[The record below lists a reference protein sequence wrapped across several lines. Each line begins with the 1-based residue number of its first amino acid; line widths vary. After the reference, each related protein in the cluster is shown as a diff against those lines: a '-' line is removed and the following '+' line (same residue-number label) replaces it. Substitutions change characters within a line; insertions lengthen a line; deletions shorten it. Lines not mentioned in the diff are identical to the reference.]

1 MEELSDL
8 LKNATFSKESRA
20 ENIAAILKE
29 GIIKGYWKPGSPIN
43 DLDLSKKLGVSRT
56 SVREALSRL
65 VESRIIERVHW
76 KGFYVRNIDWKEIES
91 IFEIR
96 MSLEKL
102 AFSKALNFI
111 TDKDIDE
118 LEAYIEQ
125 AEEKIRTDE
134 KDGFMQVDP
143 LFHNKI
149 CEISGNEWISY
160 TLNNS
165 LTLLN
170 VLRYMD
176 KQGDFKSAAV
186 DSVNQ
191 HREILEQIKKHDRQG
206 VLDKLE
212 YHINAHKQR
221 LHHLY
226 AASMLETEKQ

>member
-1 MEELSDL
+1 MEDLPEL

-43 DLDLSKKLGVSRT
+43 DLELSKQLGVSRT

-76 KGFYVRNIDWKEIES
+76 KGFYVRNINWKEIES

-102 AFSKALNFI
+102 AFSKALKFI
-111 TDKDIDE
+111 TDKDISE
-118 LEAYIEQ
+118 LEALIEQ
-125 AEEKIRTDE
+125 AEEKIRNDE

-143 LFHNKI
+143 KFHDKI
-149 CEISGNEWISY
+149 CQISENEWISY

-206 VLDKLE
+206 VLEKLE

-226 AASMLETEKQ
+226 AASMLETEKN

>member
-1 MEELSDL
+1 MDNLSEL

-43 DLDLSKKLGVSRT
+43 DLEISKQLGVSRT

-65 VESRIIERVHW
+65 VESRIVERVHW
-76 KGFYVRNIDWKEIES
+76 KGFYVRNLNWKEIES

-96 MSLEKL
+96 MVLEKL

-111 TDKDIDE
+111 TDKDIE
-118 LEAYIEQ
+118 TLEDLISQ
-125 AEEKIRTDE
+125 AEEKIREDD

-143 LFHNKI
+143 LFHDKI
-149 CEISGNEWISY
+149 CQISENEWISF

-170 VLRYMD
+170 ILRYLD

-186 DSVNQ
+186 DSVKQ
-191 HREILEQIKKHDRQG
+191 HREIMEQIKNHDRKG
-206 VLDKLE
+206 VLEKLE
-212 YHINAHKQR
+212 SHINAHKQR

-226 AASMLETEKQ
+226 ANSVLEA

>member
-111 TDKDIDE
+111 TDKDE